1 MTSRTTRPIRIGVQV
16 APQHASYATLRDTAA
31 ELEQLGVDVIF
42 NWDHFFPL
50 SGDPDGRHFESWTM
64 LAALAEQT
72 STVQLGALVNCNSYR
87 NPNLQADMAR
97 TIDHISAGPD
107 GVGRFIFGTG
117 SGWFERDY
125 DEYGYE
131 FGTAGSRLDALAR
144 DLPIIRSRWEKLN
157 PPPTRRIPVLIGGGG
172 EKKTLR
178 IVAEHADI
186 WHSFSD
192 APTLK
197 RKLGILARHGEE
209 VGRDVSEIEISTKL
223 GSRMSVADA
232 DEQVALDV
240 SLFTI
245 ELRHPEYDFDSIRNW
260 LSCEI
265 STIPDSFLPAFDES
279 APEHPFR

>member
-1 MTSRTTRPIRIGVQV
+1 MITRPIRIGVQL
-16 APQHASYATLRDTAA
+16 APQHADYPKLRDTAA
-31 ELEQLGVDVIF
+31 ELEDLGIDVLF
-42 NWDHFFPL
+42 NWDHFFTL

-72 STVQLGALVNCNSYR
+72 STVQLGSLVNCNSYR

-117 SGWFERDY
+117 AGWFERDY
-125 DEYGYE
+125 EEYGYE

-197 RKLGILARHGEE
+197 RKLGILAKHGED

-232 DEQVALDV
+232 DEQVALGV

-245 ELRHPEYDFDSIRNW
+245 ELRRPEYDFDSIKGW
-260 LSCEI
+260 LSWRDQQN
-265 STIPDSFLPAFDES
+265 S
-279 APEHPFR
+279 R